1 MGYFS
6 DAIIFYR
13 LSCTDLLKI
22 KACVHY
28 FLRNF
33 YSSPNDRPSKTM
45 KDCFYFIEKALFI
58 LEIFKFLHFNLPLF
72 FFPVSRCSSAWSKIN
87 LKVYDDV
94 INCLSMN
101 LIIHFVWY
109 LEKEKKV
116 SHWNF
121 GHWCMTSL
129 IIPLPFVFLNLEKVE
144 RKRKNTKIWI
154 SQERIELFRRNKHFS
169 QFLKGYHLV
178 KQ

>member
-1 MGYFS
+1 MIGLQKLWRIVFISSKKLFS
-6 DAIIFYR
+6 FSRY
-13 LSCTDLLKI
+13 S
-22 KACVHY
+22 
-28 FLRNF
+28 NF
-33 YSSPNDRPSKTM
+33 CISTFPS
-45 KDCFYFIEKALFI
+45 
-58 LEIFKFLHFNLPLF
+58 F